1 MRAGTPEFIVDLSE
15 ALGIGPGDEVITSPY
30 TDMGTIASILSAR
43 ALPVLADIDRYSFQI
58 DPADVERKITRHTK
72 AIMPIHIMGQA
83 CEMDKI
89 MDKMESLLNKT
100 DQR

>member
-1 MRAGTPEFIVDLSE
+1 MDK
-15 ALGIGPGDEVITSPY
+15 
-30 TDMGTIASILSAR
+30 
-43 ALPVLADIDRYSFQI
+43 YSFQI

-72 AIMPIHIMGQA
+72 AIMPIHIMGQV

-89 MDKMESLLNKT
+89 MDIMESLLNKT